1 MALKEIITED
11 RNLENDKDLKYEFI
25 SYAQMFDEDLEA
37 NLELTSI
44 QLNEKYATDNVSG
57 WRKFLKHNSVRK
69 YVNDFLDE
77 IAEKSAQK
85 RLSED
90 VEKTGDAL
98 KVKAMIDSKSNDTE
112 NNRFI
117 LWFVPQKDYLSEP
130 ED

>member
-1 MALKEIITED
+1 MALKDIITED
-11 RNLENDKDLKYEFI
+11 RSLDENKDQKYEFI
-25 SYAQMFDEDLEA
+25 SYAQMFDADLEN

-57 WRKFLKHNSVRK
+57 WRKFLKHNTVRK

-85 RLSED
+85 RLKDD
-90 VEKTGDAL
+90 VDKTSDAL
-98 KVKAMIDSKSNDTE
+98 KVKAMIDSKTEVNE
-112 NNRFI
+112 NNRFVV
-117 LWFVPQKDYLSEP
+117 WFVPQKDYLSEP

>member
-11 RNLENDKDLKYEFI
+11 RNLDEDKDLKYEFI
-25 SYAQMFDEDLEA
+25 SYAQMFDNDLEA

-77 IAEKSAQK
+77 IAEKSAQR

-98 KVKAMIDSKSNDTE
+98 KVKAMIDAKSTETE

>member
-11 RNLENDKDLKYEFI
+11 RNLDEDKSLKYEFI
-25 SYAQMFDEDLEA
+25 SYAQMFDQDLEA

-98 KVKAMIDSKSNDTE
+98 KVKAMIDAKSNETE

>member
-11 RNLENDKDLKYEFI
+11 RNLDEDKDLKYEFI
-25 SYAQMFDEDLEA
+25 SYAQMFDNDLEA

-77 IAEKSAQK
+77 IAEKSAQR

-98 KVKAMIDSKSNDTE
+98 KVKAMIDAKSTEME

>member
-1 MALKEIITED
+1 MALKDIISED
-11 RNLENDKDLKYEFI
+11 RGLDENKDLKYEFI
-25 SYAQMFDEDLEA
+25 SYAQMFDSDLEA

-44 QLNEKYATDNVSG
+44 QLNEKYATDNVTG

-90 VEKTGDAL
+90 VEKTSDAL
-98 KVKAMIDSKSNDTE
+98 KVKAMVEAKNEKSD
-112 NNRFI
+112 NNKFI